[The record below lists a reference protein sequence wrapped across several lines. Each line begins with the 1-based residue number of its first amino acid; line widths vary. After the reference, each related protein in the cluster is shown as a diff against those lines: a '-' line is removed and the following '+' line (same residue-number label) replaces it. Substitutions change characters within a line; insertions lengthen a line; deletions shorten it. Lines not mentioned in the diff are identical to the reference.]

1 MRNKSNYSEHY
12 PIIIEF
18 GNIPR
23 RQPAKLKNKPPTV
36 WNVKKDGGWEAFKMS
51 TEDVGEFGN
60 IFDNKGK
67 STTEIA
73 KDIERKMTKKKF
85 AAFGKVK
92 LRNKK
97 ENEDLKKL
105 YEVKSSKLENN
116 INIEK
121 VENEITKKLLELQ
134 EVEKE
139 IREKMLLKQTK
150 EKSAEKDCG

>member
-1 MRNKSNYSEHY
+1 
-12 PIIIEF
+12 
-18 GNIPR
+18 
-23 RQPAKLKNKPPTV
+23 
-36 WNVKKDGGWEAFKMS
+36 MS

-60 IFDNKGK
+60 IFDNKRK

-73 KDIERKMTKKKF
+73 KDIERKMTKKKV

-139 IREKMLLKQTK
+139 IREQNVT
-150 EKSAEKDCG
+150 